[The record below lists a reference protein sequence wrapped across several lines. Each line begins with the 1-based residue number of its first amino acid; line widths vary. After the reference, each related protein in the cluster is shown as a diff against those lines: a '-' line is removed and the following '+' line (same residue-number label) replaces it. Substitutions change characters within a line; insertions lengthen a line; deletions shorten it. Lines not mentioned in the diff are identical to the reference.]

1 MTVGIAEDFAGYTT
15 FLATPGLNILGSLS
29 SDTVRAL
36 GLLEGNLILTVT
48 PKLTAGFVLVVGTA
62 VFASTDA
69 SVQEANSL
77 IQFRWNDPGLDLSE
91 GKKVA
96 VNLGAPGDNTPA
108 TGAPTIT
115 GTAQV
120 GQTLATD
127 TSAIADSDGLT
138 TVSYS
143 YQWITNDG
151 NTDTDIEYATGSTY
165 ELSDTDEG
173 KTIKVRVFFI
183 DDADNNE
190 TLTSA
195 ATVPVAAKPNTAATG
210 LPTISGTAQVKQTLT
225 ADISGIADEDGLTN
239 VSYSY
244 QWIRS
249 NGGTNADISGQTGL
263 TYTLVSGDVGKTI
276 KVRVTFTYDA
286 DNQETLTSAAT
297 VVVSARPN
305 SPATGLHTISG
316 TAQVK
321 ETLTAD
327 VSSIADSDGQTNVSY
342 SYQWMAGGAGIDGA
356 TVSSY
361 TLTPNDQG
369 QTIQVRGSFTDDADN
384 QESLTSEETAAVAPT
399 PSPLTV
405 SLENAATS
413 HNGTDVFTFEIRF
426 SEEFGLSYKTLKSYA
441 FNVTGG
447 SVKKAQR
454 MDRDSKTPNIL
465 WLITVQPDSNV
476 DVTITL
482 PVTTDYT
489 YDGAICTADGRKL
502 SNSLIFTVSD
512 PN

>member
-1 MTVGIAEDFAGYTT
+1 M
-15 FLATPGLNILGSLS
+15 
-29 SDTVRAL
+29 R
-36 GLLEGNLILTVT
+36 
-48 PKLTAGFVLVVGTA
+48 
-62 VFASTDA
+62 
-69 SVQEANSL
+69 
-77 IQFRWNDPGLDLSE
+77 
-91 GKKVA
+91 
-96 VNLGAPGDNTPA
+96 PA
-108 TGAPTIT
+108 RPT
-115 GTAQV
+115 
-120 GQTLATD
+120 
-127 TSAIADSDGLT
+127 
-138 TVSYS
+138 
-143 YQWITNDG
+143 NCP
-151 NTDTDIEYATGSTY
+151 
-165 ELSDTDEG
+165 DTDEG

-369 QTIQVRGSFTDDADN
+369 QNHPGA
-384 QESLTSEETAAVAPT
+384 
-399 PSPLTV
+399 
-405 SLENAATS
+405 
-413 HNGTDVFTFEIRF
+413 
-426 SEEFGLSYKTLKSYA
+426 GLLY
-441 FNVTGG
+441 
-447 SVKKAQR
+447 R
-454 MDRDSKTPNIL
+454 R
-465 WLITVQPDSNV
+465 
-476 DVTITL
+476 
-482 PVTTDYT
+482 
-489 YDGAICTADGRKL
+489 CR
-502 SNSLIFTVSD
+502 
-512 PN
+512 

>member
-210 LPTISGTAQVKQTLT
+210 LPTISGTAQV
-225 ADISGIADEDGLTN
+225 N
-239 VSYSY
+239 V
-244 QWIRS
+244 
-249 NGGTNADISGQTGL
+249 NGG
-263 TYTLVSGDVGKTI
+263 
-276 KVRVTFTYDA
+276 
-286 DNQETLTSAAT
+286 
-297 VVVSARPN
+297 
-305 SPATGLHTISG
+305 
-316 TAQVK
+316 
-321 ETLTAD
+321 
-327 VSSIADSDGQTNVSY
+327 
-342 SYQWMAGGAGIDGA
+342 
-356 TVSSY
+356 
-361 TLTPNDQG
+361 
-369 QTIQVRGSFTDDADN
+369 
-384 QESLTSEETAAVAPT
+384 
-399 PSPLTV
+399 
-405 SLENAATS
+405 
-413 HNGTDVFTFEIRF
+413 EIMY
-426 SEEFGLSYKTLKSYA
+426 L
-441 FNVTGG
+441 
-447 SVKKAQR
+447 
-454 MDRDSKTPNIL
+454 
-465 WLITVQPDSNV
+465 
-476 DVTITL
+476 
-482 PVTTDYT
+482 
-489 YDGAICTADGRKL
+489 
-502 SNSLIFTVSD
+502 
-512 PN
+512 